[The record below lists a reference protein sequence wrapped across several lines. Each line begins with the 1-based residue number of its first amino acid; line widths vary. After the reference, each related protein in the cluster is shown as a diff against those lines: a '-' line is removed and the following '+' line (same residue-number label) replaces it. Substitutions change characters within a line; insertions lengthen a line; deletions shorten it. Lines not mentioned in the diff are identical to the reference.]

1 MDALERSEHRRIPER
16 ADHTVVR
23 TGEQAQYFTDGL
35 SWERSDSIRA
45 AQSER
50 RAWWVA
56 AGACVVSICAVVG
69 LALLA
74 PLKQTVPYVYA
85 VDKATGNIELMS
97 VGDERLVQDY
107 RTILDKHWAQKYV
120 VARESYY
127 WKLLQLDYDTVLMM
141 SNDVVGREYAKL
153 YDGPN
158 ARDRKLGSNIDM
170 RVKVLSITLAHDEH
184 GSKATVRFEKSSKRL
199 EAELPEPPQYYVAT
213 LSYEYQPSMKGKE
226 QELLLNPLGYKVT
239 AWRVDQELSTAT
251 ATPTTGSPEGT
262 P

>member
-1 MDALERSEHRRIPER
+1 MDAIEQRKDMMSAGT
-16 ADHTVVR
+16 ADHTLVR
-23 TGEQAQYFTDGL
+23 AGDQAKFFAEAQ
-35 SWERSDSIRA
+35 SWEQSESIRA

-56 AGACVVSICAVVG
+56 VGASVVALCAVIG
-69 LALLA
+69 LSLLA

-85 VDKATGNIELMS
+85 VDKATGNVELMS
-97 VGDERLVQDY
+97 VGDQRMVQDY
-107 RTILDKHWAQKYV
+107 QSLLDKHWAQKYV

-141 SNDVVGREYAKL
+141 SNDVVGREYAKQWE
-153 YDGPN
+153 GPN
-158 ARDRKLGSNIDM
+158 ARDRKLGSTIDM
-170 RVKVLSITLAHDEH
+170 RVKVLSITLSQDEH

-199 EAELPEPPQYYVAT
+199 EADLPDPPQSYVAT
-213 LSYEYQPSMKGKE
+213 LSYEYVPSMRGKE

-239 AWRVDQELSTAT
+239 AWRVDQELSTVST
-251 ATPTTGSPEGT
+251 IPTNASPEVT

>member
-1 MDALERSEHRRIPER
+1 MSNATDPTL
-16 ADHTVVR
+16 VR
-23 TGEQAQYFTDGL
+23 VGEQTEFFANAH
-35 SWERSDSIRA
+35 SWERSESIRA

-56 AGACVVSICAVVG
+56 AGASVIALCAVIG
-69 LALLA
+69 LSVLA

-85 VDKATGNIELMS
+85 VDKATGNVELMS
-97 VGDERLVQDY
+97 VGDERMVQDY
-107 RTILDKHWAQKYV
+107 QHLLDKHWAQKYV

-141 SNDVVGREYAKL
+141 SNDVVGREYAKQWE
-153 YDGPN
+153 GPN
-158 ARDRKLGSNIDM
+158 ARDRKLGSTIDM
-170 RVKVLSITLAHDEH
+170 RVKVLSITLSSDEH

-199 EAELPEPPQYYVAT
+199 EADLPDPQQSYVAT
-213 LSYEYQPSMKGKE
+213 LSYEYVPSMTGKE

-239 AWRVDQELSTAT
+239 AWRVDQELSTVS
-251 ATPTTGSPEGT
+251 ATPTTTLPEGT

>member
-1 MDALERSEHRRIPER
+1 MMPDKP
-16 ADHTVVR
+16 DHAIVR
-23 TGEQAQYFTDGL
+23 TGEQVQYFADGL
-35 SWERSDSIRA
+35 SWERNESIRA

-56 AGACVVSICAVVG
+56 ACACVVSICAVVG
-69 LALLA
+69 LSLLA
-74 PLKQTVPYVYA
+74 PLKQIVPYVYA
-85 VDKATGNIELMS
+85 VDKATGNVELMS

-107 RTILDKHWAQKYV
+107 RIILDKHWAQKYV

-158 ARDRKLGSNIDM
+158 ARDRKLGATIDM
-170 RVKVLSITLAHDEH
+170 RVKVLSITLTNDEN
-184 GSKATVRFEKSSKRL
+184 GAKATVRFEKSSKRL
-199 EAELPEPPQYYVAT
+199 DAELPDPPQFYIAT
-213 LSYEYQPSMKGKE
+213 LSYEYQPSMRGKE

-251 ATPTTGSPEGT
+251 PTSTMGSSEVSR
-262 P
+262 